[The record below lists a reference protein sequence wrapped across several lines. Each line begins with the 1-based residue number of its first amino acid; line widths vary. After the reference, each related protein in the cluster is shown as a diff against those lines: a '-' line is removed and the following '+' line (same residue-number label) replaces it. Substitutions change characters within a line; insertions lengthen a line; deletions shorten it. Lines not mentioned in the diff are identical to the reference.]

1 MPILLVLLLF
11 VFTSCATPSHARDS
25 QPTRVEIIQE
35 DYQSLAKCVTQ
46 KIEVTGVARKAR
58 MSFNEQDKVVRV
70 YEPFGFVH
78 NTNTFEFLFVRM
90 TENRTKVESY
100 GYETLVGRDHYP
112 NQIWPYVMECAGLDD
127 SETQA
132 TFPGIH

>member
-1 MPILLVLLLF
+1 MPNLLILLWF
-11 VFTSCATPSHARDS
+11 IFTSCAIPPHARDS

-35 DYQSLAKCVTQ
+35 DYQSLANCVTQ

-78 NTNTFEFLFVRM
+78 NTNTFEFRFIRI

-100 GYETLVGRDHYP
+100 GYETLVGKDHYP
-112 NQIWPYVMECAGLDD
+112 NQIWPYVMGCAGLDD

-132 TFPGIH
+132 TFPGVP